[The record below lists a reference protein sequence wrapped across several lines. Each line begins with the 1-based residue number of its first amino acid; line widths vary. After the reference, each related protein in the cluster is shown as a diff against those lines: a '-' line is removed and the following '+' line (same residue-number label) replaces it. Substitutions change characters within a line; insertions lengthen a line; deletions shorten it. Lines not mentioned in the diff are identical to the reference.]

1 MFKKLQRKFIW
12 GSALVLLLVITAVTG
27 IVYWITTEVINRQT
41 DVLLN
46 MIVDNGGDL
55 PERFEFDSSQ
65 ERFLALK
72 DESVYETRFLTAVKG
87 DSGVNITVTRIA
99 MPKNE
104 MNSIINRA
112 FEENYNNGRI
122 DIEGKRIFRFVKKSS
137 EDGSVTLVLLDSTS
151 RYAMQRLTMTYMSGI
166 WLLVL
171 ILYVIVILAFS
182 KKLIRPF
189 VENDERQKR
198 FITNASHELKT
209 PLAVIS
215 ANTDMTEVL
224 SGKTEWTDSTHR
236 QITRL
241 NTLIEDL
248 VVLTRADEIKEA
260 DMTDVD
266 ISAIV
271 SETAES
277 FRSVA
282 ESSGKKLAIQITP
295 DLNIKCDKRSIQHV
309 VSVLIDNAVKYCDD
323 NGDILVSL
331 EKKSYRKGVRISVS
345 NTYAQGKNADTEKFF
360 ERFYRKDESHNS
372 EKAGFGIGLSMAK
385 EIVERMKGKMKVSY
399 SGNTISFTVDI

>member
-12 GSALVLLLVITAVTG
+12 GSALVLLLVITMVTG

-46 MIVDNGGDL
+46 MIIDNGGDL
-55 PERFEFDSSQ
+55 PERFEFDPSQ

-99 MPKNE
+99 VPKNE

-189 VENDERQKR
+189 VENEERQKR

-241 NTLIEDL
+241 KTLIEDL
-248 VVLTRADEIKEA
+248 VVLTRANEIKEA

-323 NGDILVSL
+323 NGEILVSL
-331 EKKSYRKGVRISVS
+331 EKNSYRKGVRISVS
-345 NTYAQGKNADTEKFF
+345 NTYAEGKNADTEKFF

-385 EIVERMKGKMKVSY
+385 EIVERMKGKMKVYY
-399 SGNTISFTVDI
+399 SENTISFSVDI